1 MLKRFFVITVYLFFC
16 SSSHA
21 LDELTRLDELASMP
35 GPDQRNFGWEWHYID
50 QNGKTGFMR
59 KVAGTPTTAS
69 YSRTD
74 GCEWVRPI
82 RGFAPATIWSNCPSS
97 GKSIVK
103 FIEGDIWPIQVGNQF
118 KYSITG
124 SSSLLGSGWRS
135 KRECEIVYSVRVK
148 TVSGEYDTHKLVCE
162 ERWGTR
168 SWLLAPSVGTAVA
181 YQQKTFQG
189 KLILQEMTKIKY

>member
-1 MLKRFFVITVYLFFC
+1 LKLFFVITVYLFLC
-16 SSSHA
+16 SRSYA
-21 LDELTRLDELASMP
+21 LDELTRLDKLAAIP
-35 GPDQRNFGWEWHYID
+35 GPDHRNIGWEWHYVD
-50 QNGKTGFMR
+50 QNGKPGFMR
-59 KVAGTPTTAS
+59 KVAGTTTTAS
-69 YSRTD
+69 YTRTD
-74 GCEWVRPI
+74 GCDWVRPI

-103 FIEGDIWPIQVGNQF
+103 FLEGDIWPIQVGNQF

-124 SSSLLGSGWRS
+124 SSSLFGSAWGS
-135 KRECEIVYSVRVK
+135 KRECEIVYSVRVR

-168 SWLLAPSVGTAVA
+168 SWWLAPSVGTAVA
-181 YQQKTFQG
+181 YQQKTLQG